1 MARQA
6 LIKLRR
12 GTGLPANNVLAE
24 GELAIDIAGK
34 KLYSANSTG
43 VAFTLSGDQYNLEQ
57 SGNASHGIITLTVD
71 NTTLSNDSVIIT
83 GGTDVVVAG
92 NSSLIN
98 VNVTS
103 TLDTVLGRGNTSTST
118 IGVGNTTV
126 TGFINVS
133 SSANVG
139 GIIEARANVT
149 VNGQLIVAN
158 TADVGNTTVTGFINV
173 SSTANVGGVLTARAN
188 VVVNGQLIVANTAS
202 LGNTTVTGFVNV
214 SSTGAFGGAVTI
226 TDNTSSSSTS
236 TGALKV
242 TGGVG
247 IGENLYVGGNLYVQG
262 VTTQVSSTTVTID
275 DNLLKLAANQLG
287 SNEDL
292 VDAGW
297 YMTFDVSNTQ
307 KYSGMI
313 RDKNHANKAFV
324 FFEGITTEPGTTV
337 SYTSNNL
344 AYIEAIIDGGTY

>member
-103 TLDTVLGRGNTSTST
+103 TLDSVLGRGSTSTST

-149 VNGQLIVAN
+149 
-158 TADVGNTTVTGFINV
+158 
-173 SSTANVGGVLTARAN
+173 
-188 VVVNGQLIVANTAS
+188 VNGQLIVANTAS

-313 RDKNHANKAFV
+313 RDTGHVNKAFV
-324 FFEGITTEPGTTV
+324 FFEGITTEPGATV
-337 SYTSNNL
+337 SYTSNDL